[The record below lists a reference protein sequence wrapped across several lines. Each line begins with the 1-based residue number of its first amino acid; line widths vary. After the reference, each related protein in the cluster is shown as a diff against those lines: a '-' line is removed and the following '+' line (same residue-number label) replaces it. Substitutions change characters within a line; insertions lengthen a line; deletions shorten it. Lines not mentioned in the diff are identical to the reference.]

1 MAMAAALVVVG
12 GVAYAAAVT
21 CDGEGDKD
29 PDPGQCRGT
38 KRADVIFGTDGPE
51 VIKAL
56 AGNDNVSGH
65 AGNDE
70 IYGDEGNDSVDGFGG
85 NDTIYGGPDGDGSAQ
100 GADFAQTNL
109 AGAEDSDTVY
119 GGGGSDWIDAAAN
132 DTPGS
137 VDTSFGQKGNDHI
150 LAIDNNEDIINCGGG
165 NGDVALV
172 DQEVGLDTTI
182 GCEQVIVE
190 D

>member
-1 MAMAAALVVVG
+1 MWAREKSLIWGIRWPTQRSMLHSLPTKREADRGVCVPLSTPRKAERAEMRRRAILLLMAMAAALVVVG

-21 CDGEGDKD
+21 CDGEGDRD
-29 PDPGQCRGT
+29 DDTGECRGT
-38 KRADVIFGTDGPE
+38 KRADSIEGTDGPE

-100 GADFAQTNL
+100 GAD
-109 AGAEDSDTVY
+109 
-119 GGGGSDWIDAAAN
+119 
-132 DTPGS
+132 
-137 VDTSFGQKGNDHI
+137 
-150 LAIDNNEDIINCGGG
+150 
-165 NGDVALV
+165 
-172 DQEVGLDTTI
+172 
-182 GCEQVIVE
+182 
-190 D
+190 